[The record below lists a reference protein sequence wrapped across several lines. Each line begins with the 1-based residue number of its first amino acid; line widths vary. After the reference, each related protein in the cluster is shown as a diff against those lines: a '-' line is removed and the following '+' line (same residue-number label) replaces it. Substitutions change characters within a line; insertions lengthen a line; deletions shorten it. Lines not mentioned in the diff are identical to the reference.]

1 MVYNIFCFLGI
12 SVFLWYEMNVID
24 ILIVFVLFEIIIIF
38 KLKIEIYEICKK
50 KKKVINCGNCNLIVV
65 GFIFVYF

>member
-24 ILIVFVLFEIIIIF
+24 ILIIFVLFEIIIIF

-50 KKKVINCGNCNLIVV
+50 KKKKL
-65 GFIFVYF
+65 